1 MKSLFGHITESAQ
14 VSTKYLNVAENK
26 LIDALLLM
34 GSILTPL
41 TLVVIALV
49 SAASKDEAGYSW
61 IRLPLVWVIGLLTIS
76 LLSALFAKVHE
87 LNYWEKL
94 VKNDKLDYQY
104 FRNSP
109 NTKSKEY
116 AERIQRHTQ
125 VSFNKTNRA
134 PLWISVSSL
143 SAGLVI
149 TVVTLSL
156 FVLR

>member
-1 MKSLFGHITESAQ
+1 MKSLFEHITESAQ

-26 LIDALLLM
+26 LIDALLLV

-49 SAASKDEAGYSW
+49 SASSKDHSEYAW
-61 IRLPLVWVIGLLTIS
+61 IKLPLVWVIGLLTLS

-94 VKNDKLDYQY
+94 VKNDKLDYQF

-116 AERIQRHTQ
+116 TERIQRHTQ
-125 VSFNKTNRA
+125 VSFNKTHRA
-134 PLWISVSSL
+134 PLWISVATL
-143 SAGLVI
+143 SAGLSI
-149 TVVTLSL
+149 IVVTLSI
-156 FVLR
+156 FVLS